1 MQTNKQI
8 NITGLQTSNYDIY
21 AKLLQLRRLQ
31 TYSPAPVLLQTYSPA
46 PVLLQTYSPAP
57 VLLQT
62 YSPAPVLLT
71 DYVTT
76 GNGRENGIHRCYSI
90 TNFNFNLT
98 VIHCSS

>member
-46 PVLLQTYSPAP
+46 PVLL
-57 VLLQT
+57 
-62 YSPAPVLLT
+62 T

-76 GNGRENGIHRCYSI
+76 GNGQKMASTTAIRSR
-90 TNFNFNLT
+90 TLT
-98 VIHCSS
+98 STCQ

>member
-8 NITGLQTSNYDIY
+8 NIAGLQTSNYDIY
-21 AKLLQLRRLQ
+21 AKLLQLRH
-31 TYSPAPVLLQTYSPA
+31 
-46 PVLLQTYSPAP
+46 
-57 VLLQT
+57 LQT

>member
-8 NITGLQTSNYDIY
+8 NIAGLQTSNYDIY
-21 AKLLQLRRLQ
+21 AKLLQLRH
-31 TYSPAPVLLQTYSPA
+31 LQTYSPA